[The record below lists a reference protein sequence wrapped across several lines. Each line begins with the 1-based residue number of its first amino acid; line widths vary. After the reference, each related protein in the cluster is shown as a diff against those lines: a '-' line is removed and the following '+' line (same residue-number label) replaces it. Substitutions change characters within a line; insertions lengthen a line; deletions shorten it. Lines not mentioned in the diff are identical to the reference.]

1 MTIIHLGGVDPG
13 LVHTGL
19 VSIRADSQKRTCTVL
34 TEIIDGPD
42 VERLQSLSSA
52 VLADAKIFV
61 EKYEDRGTVFS
72 THSDMRVFETKI
84 MSALPHATLLSNT
97 GVRKVITEQM
107 LDAIVGQMPT
117 THHKDLESAAR
128 IAIAGGLK
136 DPKINSVMYHL
147 LLDHVRGESWRR
159 A

>member
-1 MTIIHLGGVDPG
+1 MSIIHLGGVDPG

-42 VERLQSLSSA
+42 VERVQSLSSV
-52 VLADAKIFV
+52 VLKGAQIFV

-72 THSDMRVFETKI
+72 THSDMRVFETKV
-84 MSALPHATLLSNT
+84 MAALPHAKLLSNT
-97 GVRKVITEQM
+97 GVKKVITDQM
-107 LDAIVGQMPT
+107 LDAIVGDLPT
-117 THHKDLESAAR
+117 TNHKDLESAAR

-136 DPKINSVMYHL
+136 DPQINSVMYHL
-147 LLDHVRGESWRR
+147 LLDHLRGESWQRV
-159 A
+159 